1 MYQRI
6 LVPVEHSEVDQV
18 ILQHIRK
25 LARTCNDASIV
36 LIHVADGW
44 AARNINQ
51 LDLRESEE
59 MKSDREYIEAIADD
73 LEKDGY
79 QAEAIL
85 AGGDPAKEI
94 VHLAWAAPGSPYYTP
109 YGPLRQ
115 LTLSEGGH
123 TTIVPAERIGHIE
136 DFWPDLITLRS
147 QRVGDYELTI
157 PQGIPIAVP
166 EVISIRA
173 GRFTSIH
180 TAESSYPPP
189 PKQQ

>member
-6 LVPVEHSEVDQV
+6 LVPVEHSEFDDV

-25 LARTCNDASIV
+25 LARTCNNASIV

-59 MKSDREYIEAIADD
+59 MKSDHEYIEAIADD

-79 QAEAIL
+79 RAEAIL

-94 VHLAWAAPGSPYYTP
+94 AACAEREKCDLIAMATHGHRGLADVLRGTVASEVRHISMLPVLMVRGHPHSGPSTAAP
-109 YGPLRQ
+109 
-115 LTLSEGGH
+115 
-123 TTIVPAERIGHIE
+123 
-136 DFWPDLITLRS
+136 
-147 QRVGDYELTI
+147 
-157 PQGIPIAVP
+157 
-166 EVISIRA
+166 
-173 GRFTSIH
+173 
-180 TAESSYPPP
+180 PP
-189 PKQQ
+189 

>member
-6 LVPVEHSEVDQV
+6 LVPVEHSPYDDV
-18 ILQHIRK
+18 ILRHVRK

-59 MKSDREYIEAIADD
+59 MKSDREYIEAIADE

-79 QAEAIL
+79 KAEAIL

-94 VHLAWAAPGSPYYTP
+94 AACAEREKCDLIAMATHGHRGLSDVIHGSVASELRHISMLPVLMVRGHPGSGHSSA
-109 YGPLRQ
+109 GP
-115 LTLSEGGH
+115 
-123 TTIVPAERIGHIE
+123 
-136 DFWPDLITLRS
+136 
-147 QRVGDYELTI
+147 
-157 PQGIPIAVP
+157 
-166 EVISIRA
+166 
-173 GRFTSIH
+173 
-180 TAESSYPPP
+180 TA
-189 PKQQ
+189 

>member
-6 LVPVEHSEVDQV
+6 LVPVEHSPYDDV
-18 ILQHIRK
+18 ILDHVRK

-59 MKSDREYIEAIADD
+59 MKSDREYIEAIADA
-73 LEKDGY
+73 LEQQGY

-94 VHLAWAAPGSPYYTP
+94 PARRALGI
-109 YGPLRQ
+109 LRLIKSCHQ
-115 LTLSEGGH
+115 VVVN
-123 TTIVPAERIGHIE
+123 VP
-136 DFWPDLITLRS
+136 RS
-147 QRVGDYELTI
+147 LLKNR
-157 PQGIPIAVP
+157 
-166 EVISIRA
+166 
-173 GRFTSIH
+173 
-180 TAESSYPPP
+180 PPP
-189 PKQQ
+189 TVP

>member
-6 LVPVEHSEVDQV
+6 LVPVEHSSYDEV
-18 ILQHIRK
+18 ILTHIRK

-59 MKSDREYIEAIADD
+59 MKSDREYIEAIADT
-73 LEKDGY
+73 LEREGF

-94 VHLAWAAPGSPYYTP
+94 AACAI
-109 YGPLRQ
+109 R
-115 LTLSEGGH
+115 ENC
-123 TTIVPAERIGHIE
+123 
-136 DFWPDLITLRS
+136 DLIAMATHGHRGLSDVIRGSVASELRH
-147 QRVGDYELTI
+147 
-157 PQGIPIAVP
+157 
-166 EVISIRA
+166 ISMLPVLMVRGTPPSSPRPRA
-173 GRFTSIH
+173 
-180 TAESSYPPP
+180 
-189 PKQQ
+189 